1 MRKDGDEIHSQT
13 QMTKT
18 DASTVGEK
26 NQKGGNRQKTA
37 ITLVLTKSTTK
48 NLSRFEFSTTDLK
61 SCT

>member
-18 DASTVGEK
+18 DASTVGER

-37 ITLVLTKSTTK
+37 LVLTKSTTK
-48 NLSRFEFSTTDLK
+48 NLSRFEFSTADLN
-61 SCT
+61 SRT